1 MEDKWKHLR
10 KDLFGN
16 VEPSVELISIN
27 TPAELDASGQLL
39 YKGITPVNIE
49 SQVANAASVS
59 TGVTPKEALE
69 LNKKLIKMGHH
80 VPLEFCTYTFLIT
93 GISKACSS
101 QISRTRISSIVS
113 SSRRYQTQKD
123 AFVYPPM
130 LSASDE
136 NTVKMTYSLLSH
148 TNKEALTVYNSLRR
162 EGVKKGD
169 ARYVMPVGCAV
180 SKAWHINARS
190 LRNFLN
196 LRLDPAAEEEI
207 QRVAYKILNIVM
219 HITPSLFEDIEKKF
233 ARHENNA

>member
-1 MEDKWKHLR
+1 MEDKWTYLR

-16 VEPSVELISIN
+16 VEPEVTLIGISSPVTLVESGKFE
-27 TPAELDASGQLL
+27 PVLDDNA
-39 YKGITPVNIE
+39 IE
-49 SQVANAASVS
+49 AQVANAASVS
-59 TGVTPKEALE
+59 TGVTPKEALD
-69 LNKKLIKMGHH
+69 LNRKLIKMGHH
-80 VPLEFCTYTFLIT
+80 VPLEFCTYTFLIS

-113 SSRRYQTQKD
+113 SSRRYQTQKA

-130 LSASDE
+130 LGVTDE
-136 NTVKMTYSLLSH
+136 SVVKRAYSLLSEA
-148 TNKEALTVYNSLRR
+148 NEEALTRYNTMRK
-162 EGVKKGD
+162 EGIKKGD

-207 QRVAYKILNIVM
+207 QRVAYKILNIVVKV
-219 HITPSLFEDIEKKF
+219 TPSLFEDIEKKF
-233 ARHENNA
+233 ARSEKNT